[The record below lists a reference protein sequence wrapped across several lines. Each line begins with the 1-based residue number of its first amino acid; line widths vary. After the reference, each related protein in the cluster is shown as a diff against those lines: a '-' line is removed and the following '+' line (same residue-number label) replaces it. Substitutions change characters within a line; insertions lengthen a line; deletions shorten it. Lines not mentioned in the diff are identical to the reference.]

1 MLYKNASLRLGFD
14 GVHLFADVGGELDH
28 NSVGELREKTDEQ
41 LYRMRPRMLILNL
54 SQVSFMDSSGLGFV
68 VGRARLLKELGGV
81 VKVIGAD
88 RQTMKILTLAGLER
102 LPNLKIE
109 GA

>member
-1 MLYKNASLRLGFD
+1 M
-14 GVHLFADVGGELDH
+14 
-28 NSVGELREKTDEQ
+28 
-41 LYRMRPRMLILNL
+41 
-54 SQVSFMDSSGLGFV
+54 
-68 VGRARLLKELGGV
+68 

>member
-1 MLYKNASLRLGFD
+1 MPYKNATLRLGFD
-14 GVHLFADVGGELDH
+14 GKHLFADIAGEIDH
-28 NSVGELREKTDEQ
+28 NSVSELREKTDEH
-41 LYRMRPRMLILNL
+41 LYRFRPKMLIVNF

-68 VGRARLLKELGGV
+68 VGRVRLLKELGGC

-88 RQTMKILTLAGLER
+88 RRTMKIFTLAGLER

-109 GA
+109 GV